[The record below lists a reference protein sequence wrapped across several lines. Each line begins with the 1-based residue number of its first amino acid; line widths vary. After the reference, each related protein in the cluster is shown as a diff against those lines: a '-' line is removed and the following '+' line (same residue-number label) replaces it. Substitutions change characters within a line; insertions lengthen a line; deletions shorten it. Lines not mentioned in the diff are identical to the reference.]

1 MKNKKIKGSN
11 SPTFR
16 ELYERIQR
24 ESPPDHEW
32 TLEEINAEINAAR
45 QERSR
50 NVVTISNTKD
60 PEVKH

>member
-11 SPTFR
+11 APTFR

-45 QERSR
+45 QERSETR
-50 NVVTISNTKD
+50 
-60 PEVKH
+60 